1 MNWMN
6 IKTILHYFI
15 PDQRNLGMSMKIER
29 SSVDQVKA
37 RFSLNKKKLEEKRKD
52 YDLEQRVAELREE
65 VRPCFADRWT
75 KRHLG

>member
-1 MNWMN
+1 MFRSLSVAGVASCMKYCAKWMN

-37 RFSLNKKKLEEKRKD
+37 RFSLKKKKLEEKRKD
-52 YDLEQRVAELREE
+52 YDLEQRVA
-65 VRPCFADRWT
+65 
-75 KRHLG
+75 